1 MIMLSFAE
9 ETYLLALDED
19 SGKIMPDVRNPVL
32 GAAIIAAVLIELAFL
47 NRISTDESH
56 IYILETK
63 PTKSPVLNNVLE
75 TLKESDK
82 ESAKIKRVLKALMS
96 HAKRLEEMVLAE
108 LIKKGILKEVDDKIL
123 WIFPDRRYPL
133 INKKEIVNVE
143 IRIRRLILSNDK
155 PDPKDAALVS
165 LLEASK
171 LFQKIL
177 SEEECI
183 HYKERIKQLAEMS
196 DIGKNTKDLIY
207 KIRDL
212 PDSPYPDLL
221 TEEDTIV

>member
-1 MIMLSFAE
+1 MLSFAE
-9 ETYLLALDED
+9 EIYLLALDEH

-32 GAAIIAAVLIELAFL
+32 GTAIIAAVLIELAFL

-56 IYILETK
+56 IYILDTK
-63 PTKSPVLNNVLE
+63 PTESPVLNDVLE

-82 ESAKIKRVLKALMS
+82 KSAKIKRVLKALMS
-96 HAKRLEEMVLAE
+96 HAKRLEEMVLKE
-108 LIKKGILKEVDDKIL
+108 LVKKGILKEIDDKIF

-133 INKKEIVNVE
+133 IDNKEIASVE
-143 IRIRRLILSNDK
+143 TRIRRLILSNGK

-165 LLEASK
+165 LLQASK

-177 SEEECI
+177 SEEECL
-183 HYKERIKQLAEMS
+183 HYKERIEQLAEMS
-196 DIGKNTKDLIY
+196 DIGKNTEDLIY